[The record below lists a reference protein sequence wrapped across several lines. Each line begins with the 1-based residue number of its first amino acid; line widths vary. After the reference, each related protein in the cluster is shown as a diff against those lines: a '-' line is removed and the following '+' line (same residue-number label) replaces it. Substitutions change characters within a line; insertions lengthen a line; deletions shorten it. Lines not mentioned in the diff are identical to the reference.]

1 MMRSGNVDCE
11 KVEFGDFEKGEFDC
25 RAFGWSTPIHFAL
38 M

>member
-11 KVEFGDFEKGEFDC
+11 KVEFADFEKGEFDW